1 MSEKELSCKKCGSS
15 NVVVSA
21 PTTVKVLCLNCNETR
36 EQYTNIPSEYFG
48 EKYRYISAVCQL
60 LGRKKRIETLREI
73 ARVGTTPAATIMV
86 GELSQQCVYKM
97 LRELVGVGLLDTTI
111 AINSRTTLY
120 TISNFGVR
128 VLQIIEDLVKENKEK
143 TS

>member
-1 MSEKELSCKKCGSS
+1 MSEDLVCGKCGSS

-21 PTTVKVLCLNCNETR
+21 PTTIKVLCLECNEIH
-36 EQYTNIPSEYFG
+36 EQYTNIPQEYFG
-48 EKYRYISAVCQL
+48 KKYSYISAVCQL
-60 LGRKKRIETLREI
+60 LGRKRRIETLREI
-73 ARVGTTPAATIMV
+73 ARVGTTPAAVIMV

-111 AINSRTTLY
+111 AVGCRTTLY

-128 VLQIIEDLVKENKEK
+128 VLGIIEDLVKENKDK